1 MIEEEIIVMVSK
13 EKIRKIIFEEIMIEE
28 EMILEEIIGKIGDL
42 VEIDQVLGKIDM
54 IKRTTKGDMAQEV
67 GQDLEVDLIQTNL
80 GVVNHGMNRNRE
92 VGQVQIIEQV
102 RVGVDLDQ
110 DIRTDLIR
118 TTTKLKTHIPIEIEI
133 NSNKIVEIR
142 ILNMINN
149 EELGNFRN
157 SMIPKTI
164 L

>member
-1 MIEEEIIVMVSK
+1 
-13 EKIRKIIFEEIMIEE
+13 MIEE
-28 EMILEEIIGKIGDL
+28 EMIREETIEKIGDL